1 MLSLGDAFDRA
12 SDIEVR
18 VTMLNVNYGR
28 NRALMEA
35 CQPLKEYAWFVGM
48 VRRKQ
53 AELNDLDAAVD
64 AALSEMTEDSALKAF
79 LMANRAEVKRM
90 CITEYNEVKT
100 LADER
105 EEGRMEG
112 EIKGTL
118 KTLKALVRK
127 GLISEERAA
136 EEAHMSVSEF
146 HRRAELA

>member
-1 MLSLGDAFDRA
+1 
-12 SDIEVR
+12 
-18 VTMLNVNYGR
+18 
-28 NRALMEA
+28 MEA
-35 CQPLKEYAWFVGM
+35 CQPLREYAWFVGM
-48 VRRKQ
+48 VRRRQ

-79 LMANRAEVKRM
+79 LTANRAEVKRM

-112 EIKGTL
+112 RMEGEIKGTL
-118 KTLKALVRK
+118 KTLKALVGK